1 MADLKKLTKQ
11 VKDKLYRKYLDVNLF
26 LTHMK
31 RKAANTAAG
40 PNGKPAVWI
49 DLSGN
54 SYVRFSYITAKY
66 LQIEGYQ
73 VFYKPNV
80 KFMLSLGAPYARLLI
95 HENEVVF
102 SNEIPKNAVAV
113 FSDHQSGRLGCKS
126 ISNDYFSTIF
136 EHRKRSYHIPIGM
149 HPNMYMKGL
158 WNAPVSIAERKRS
171 IFFAGNF
178 NAAVY
183 KRLSRNKKFAMVD
196 RVEIGRMLGTLPN
209 CTFPKS
215 YDELI
220 NNHADGKIDIVQQA
234 NFKVPMEVLRPTIAR
249 YAFFIACPGVDMPL
263 SHNLIEAMSVGAIP
277 IIHQEYSDMLAPQ
290 LQDMT
295 NALIYNNDNFME
307 VIQKA
312 LRLDAAQIKEMAV
325 QVTSYY
331 DLHLTPKGIV
341 EKLVSPDYDEYFL
354 NAERTSV
361 GIMKKST

>member
-1 MADLKKLTKQ
+1 MADLKKLSKQ
-11 VKDKLYRKYLDVNLF
+11 VKDKLHRKYLDVDLF
-26 LTHMK
+26 LTHLK
-31 RKAANTAAG
+31 RKAAKTAAV
-40 PNGKPAVWI
+40 PNGKPAVWM

-54 SYVRFSYITAKY
+54 SYVRFSYIAAKY

-73 VFYKPNV
+73 VFYRPNL

-102 SNEIPKNAVAV
+102 SKEIPKNAVAV
-113 FSDHQSGRLGCKS
+113 FSDHQSKKLGCKS

-136 EHRKRSYHIPIGM
+136 RHDKRAYHIPIGM
-149 HPNMYMKGL
+149 HPNMYKRGL
-158 WNAPVSIAERKRS
+158 WNAPVSVAERKRS

-183 KRLSRNKKFAMVD
+183 KRLSKNKKFDMVD
-196 RVEIGRMLGTLPN
+196 RVEIGRMLGKLPN

-220 NNHADGKIDIVQQA
+220 ANHADGRIDIVQQA
-234 NFKVPMEVLRPTIAR
+234 NFKVPMEMLRPIIAR
-249 YAFFIACPGVDMPL
+249 YAYFIACPGVDMPL

-277 IIHQEYSDMLAPQ
+277 IIHQEYSDMLVPQ
-290 LQDMT
+290 LQDMN

-312 LRLDAAQIKEMAV
+312 LQLGQDQIAEMSEK
-325 QVTSYY
+325 VTAYY

-341 EKLVSPDYDEYFL
+341 EKLISPDFDEYFL

-361 GIMKKST
+361 GIMKRSR

>member
-1 MADLKKLTKQ
+1 MPELKKLTKQ
-11 VKDKLYRKYLDVNLF
+11 VKDKLYRKYLDVNLL

-31 RKAANTAAG
+31 RKVANTAAG

-54 SYVRFSYITAKY
+54 SYVRFSYLTAKF
-66 LQIEGYQ
+66 LQIEGY
-73 VFYKPNV
+73 KPNI

-126 ISNDYFSTIF
+126 ISNDYFSSIF

-158 WNAPVSIAERKRS
+158 WNAPVSVEERKRS

-183 KRLSRNKKFAMVD
+183 KRLSKNKKFAMVD
-196 RVEIGRMLGTLPN
+196 RVEIGRMLGSLPN

-220 NNHADGKIDIVQQA
+220 NNHADGKIDIVQQG
-234 NFKVPMEVLRPTIAR
+234 NFTVPMEVLRPTIAR

-295 NALIYNNDNFME
+295 NALIYNNENFMV

-312 LRLDAAQIKEMAV
+312 LLLDTAQITAMAAQVK
-325 QVTSYY
+325 SYY
-331 DLHLTPKGIV
+331 DLHFTPKGIV
-341 EKLVSPDYDEYFL
+341 EKLVSPDFDEYFL

-361 GIMKKST
+361 GMMQKSR